1 MNIENGI
8 SSVWWSLNHNR
19 CRTRRHDESVRKC
32 KKLMEKESR
41 ITRLKMKNE
50 EEAAEKRLQKRLGS

>member
-1 MNIENGI
+1 VDVKDGI
-8 SSVWWSLNHNR
+8 SVVRWSLNHNR

-50 EEAAEKRLQKRLGS
+50 EEAAEKR

>member
-1 MNIENGI
+1 MNVKNGI
-8 SSVWWSLNHNR
+8 SVVRWSLNHNSS
-19 CRTRRHDESVRKC
+19 TRRHDESVRKC

>member
-1 MNIENGI
+1 VDVKDGI
-8 SSVWWSLNHNR
+8 SVVRWSLNHNR

>member
-1 MNIENGI
+1 VDVKDGI
-8 SSVWWSLNHNR
+8 SVVRWSLNHNR
-19 CRTRRHDESVRKC
+19 CRTRRHDESVRI